1 MAAWQVAVAAVAGL
15 ALVGSAAWAGIS
27 AFGDRG
33 DNTPS
38 GAPTTSA
45 APVSPTTDSSG
56 TPDPS
61 ATPGPEPEP
70 GPQTVGVDRTATP
83 TTWRLGARDLAGKD
97 VDGAVFSALA
107 PVDPRVPLPSRT
119 VLTAS
124 TGEVT
129 YLAGVEI
136 ATGNVAWRREPDR
149 PVHSCFLIDAD
160 RAGCSSWGADG
171 TATISLLSLA
181 DGTVLGESPVD
192 AYAVLGL
199 AAHPDGVLVAG
210 QKECEAL
217 LAVVPDAGG
226 PALRSELTRIAGED
240 GCGSDMIGGIEVNDR
255 LIHVG
260 TYPGGVIA
268 DRNTLETLD
277 VAFSHNAPLQ
287 LEGADGWTHDNG
299 TSVILTTGAVDEV
312 ELSGARLSH
321 HLCTTAPS
329 FVAVG
334 TQRVPLDGSPRTTLP
349 PAAIE
354 HDGITV
360 AACDWGFVVDSQSS
374 EMTTPSR
381 VIDAAGTEL
390 WSADLHGA
398 QTLVAG
404 PDALVMWSWSK
415 LIGVSTKDGTEL
427 WSVDVPD
434 SSDPDGS
441 MDAPRFLP
449 IGQAVLMQGGSTIEA
464 LVFPAVP

>member
-1 MAAWQVAVAAVAGL
+1 MAAWQVAVAVLAGLMLVGGTTWAGL
-15 ALVGSAAWAGIS
+15 AA
-27 AFGDRG
+27 
-33 DNTPS
+33 S
-38 GAPTTSA
+38 GALTDGAPSTAPTSPVVPTNPTTTPQPDA
-45 APVSPTTDSSG
+45 TLA
-56 TPDPS
+56 PDP
-61 ATPGPEPEP
+61 APTAEPEAP
-70 GPQTVGVDRTATP
+70 TVRVDHTATP
-83 TTWRLGARDLAGKD
+83 TTWRLTSRHVAGED
-97 VDGAVFSALA
+97 VQAPVLSALPPA
-107 PVDPRVPLPSRT
+107 DPAVPLPART
-119 VLTAS
+119 VLTVS
-124 TGEVT
+124 TDVA
-129 YLAGVEI
+129 YLAGVDL
-136 ATGNVAWRREPDR
+136 ATGDVAWRRSLDR
-149 PVHSCFLIDAD
+149 GVARCFLVDDA
-160 RAGCSSWGADG
+160 RAGCIGWNDDG
-171 TATISLLSLA
+171 VSTVTLLSLA

-240 GCGSDMIGGIEVNDR
+240 GCGSDMIGGIEVNDS
-255 LIHVG
+255 LVHVG

-268 DRNTLETLD
+268 DRITLETLD
-277 VAFSHNAPLQ
+277 VAFGHNAPLQ
-287 LEGADGWTHDNG
+287 LEGADGWTHDDG
-299 TSVILTTGAVDEV
+299 TSVVLTTGAVDEV
-312 ELSGARLSH
+312 KLSGARLSH
-321 HLCTTAPS
+321 YRCTTAPS

-334 TQRVPLDGSPRTTLP
+334 TERVPLDGSPRTPLP

-427 WSVDVPD
+427 WSVDVPE
-434 SSDPDGS
+434 SSVPDGP
-441 MDAPRFLP
+441 MDAPLSLP